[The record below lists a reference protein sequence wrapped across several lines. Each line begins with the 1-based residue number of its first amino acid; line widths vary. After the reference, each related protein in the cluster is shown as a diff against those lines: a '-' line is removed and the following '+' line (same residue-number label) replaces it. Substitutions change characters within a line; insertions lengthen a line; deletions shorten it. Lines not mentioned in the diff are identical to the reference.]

1 METNSSCDKS
11 VPDYQDAL
19 NWTVKISCPFLFVF
33 GATGSVMTTVLCHRV
48 KLQPGMS
55 VYFVALAMADMAVL
69 IFDLLLLSWL
79 SLFITLGDK
88 WMVIDIL
95 ASISNAVSSWF
106 LVALT
111 AQRTL
116 SVVLPHR
123 IQVLCTHRKSGFV
136 VLAVICIIV
145 PIYCLELFRDR
156 GFSQATN
163 ASSTNCLLLPSS
175 IQNFYKMRKI
185 TEIVISSLIPSALLF
200 VLNCILVNRVMKSV
214 RKAHTHLTAGQSD
227 QANVRKKKASSLT
240 VMLITVSITFL
251 LLTFPDN
258 VFHLI
263 AMSEGIPYQV
273 KSIIY
278 NVLHLL
284 HIGNSVVHFYLYC
297 LTGNKFREELEKIFS
312 FCRNIKISRND

>member
-55 VYFVALAMADMAVL
+55 VYFVALAMSDMAVL
-69 IFDLLLLSWL
+69 IFDLLILSWL
-79 SLFITLGDK
+79 PFFIEFGEK
-88 WMVIDIL
+88 MKIIDIL

-136 VLAVICIIV
+136 VFAIICIIV
-145 PIYCLELFRDR
+145 PIYCLELFRDS

-163 ASSTNCLLLPSS
+163 STNCFQWLTSS
-175 IQNFYKMRKI
+175 VQNFYKMKKI

-263 AMSEGIPYQV
+263 AMSEGISHQV
-273 KSIIY
+273 KTIIY
-278 NVLHLL
+278 DVLHLL